1 MSNVIDNMY
10 PSDGLIDQ
18 RLHDGIANGR
28 KSMRRNNIARSAI
41 LAACAAVGAY
51 TVGTAVSNMQRKDA
65 QIHRALIDNAP
76 IEYVC
81 DRSSIL
87 SHQNAP
93 HGADMNRMYVDRVMK
108 LNEARG
114 NPINPRTYEPEHGHC
129 YWAPE
134 ISRQAR

>member
-51 TVGTAVSNMQRKDA
+51 TVGTAVSNMQKKDA
-65 QIHRALIDNAP
+65 QIHEALIDNAP

-87 SHQNAP
+87 SHQRSP
-93 HGADMNRMYVDRVMK
+93 HKMNGMYLSRVME
-108 LNEARG
+108 LNRARS
-114 NPINPRTYEPEHGHC
+114 NPINPRTYAPEHGHC